1 MKNKINNQNDVLC
14 FRKILINKWV
24 TVKIVKNNNDGV
36 DAAAGYGLLMTVVA
50 ATAAVIIFGLT
61 LVGMS

>member
-1 MKNKINNQNDVLC
+1 M
-14 FRKILINKWV
+14 
-24 TVKIVKNNNDGV
+24 KIVKNNNDGV

-50 ATAAVIIFGLT
+50 ATAAVIILGLT